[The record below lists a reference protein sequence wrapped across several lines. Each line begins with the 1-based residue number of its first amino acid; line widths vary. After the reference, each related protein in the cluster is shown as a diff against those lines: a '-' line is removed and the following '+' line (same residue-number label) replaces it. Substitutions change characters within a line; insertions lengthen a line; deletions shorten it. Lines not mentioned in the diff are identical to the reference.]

1 MRFLFWLFV
10 YWCTVYSTERA
21 EELES
26 WRGSGRAESCLS
38 DGVLWHFIFISS
50 SLTNESFT
58 ILGPFLFR
66 VIETVYHFFSFFD
79 VLVASFFFSFDSTM
93 VVCISESSLRQRS
106 AQWKERDT
114 RRSLSNER
122 LSAIDLWVPFDCKS
136 GAFCRVRDAT
146 KRTTIAWI
154 VERFVWNARVRRLTP
169 NETHKK
175 WVLKT
180 R

>member
-1 MRFLFWLFV
+1 
-10 YWCTVYSTERA
+10 
-21 EELES
+21 
-26 WRGSGRAESCLS
+26 
-38 DGVLWHFIFISS
+38 
-50 SLTNESFT
+50 
-58 ILGPFLFR
+58 
-66 VIETVYHFFSFFD
+66 
-79 VLVASFFFSFDSTM
+79 M

-169 NETHKK
+169 NETHKHIK
-175 WVLKT
+175 NEFWKRDKQMTCSFRSDGVFGSGFAGSRTPFRFSLFAFLFSLRNRLYFTSRQLVLFSSPCFLSFLLFFFSCFAQ
-180 R
+180 RLF